1 MKSSLLMDFSVDKEN
16 KKIAVKREFAAG
28 LERVW
33 NAWTE
38 SELLDQWWAPKPWKA
53 ITKHMDFTEGGYWLY
68 AMTGPEGEEHWSRA
82 DYQKIVPRSQF
93 VGLDCFCDAN
103 GNANPDAP
111 RGKWDVKFNE
121 QDHSTFVDI
130 TLSFDKL
137 EDLEMIIQMGFEGGF
152 KMGLS
157 NLDELL
163 EN

>member
-1 MKSSLLMDFSVDKEN
+1 MKSSLMMDFSVDKEN

-28 LERVW
+28 VDRVW
-33 NAWTE
+33 SAWTT
-38 SELLDQWWAPKPWKA
+38 SELLDQWWAPRPWKA
-53 ITKHMDFTEGGYWLY
+53 VTKHMDFTEGGYWLY

-82 DYQKIVPRSQF
+82 DYKKVVPNSEF
-93 VGLDCFCDAN
+93 VGLTYFCDAN
-103 GNANPDAP
+103 GKPNPVTA
-111 RGKWDVKFNE
+111 GSTWDVKFKGEN
-121 QDHSTFVDI
+121 DSTMVDI

-163 EN
+163 EQ